1 MICTHSTGGQQ
12 EAKSHN
18 LSDPTGVSQVHSPVI
33 MQLAHQLYQTH
44 RVQKILTLTPRMGES
59 HITRGLVRL
68 NQPDNSYLNLD
79 EFLYIPS
86 VKCMNPVEASS
97 SALRLLTEV
106 GINQVG
112 ESGKVSNSRSW
123 KYLTE
128 FMLDVIKDP
137 EEE

>member
-1 MICTHSTGGQQ
+1 
-12 EAKSHN
+12 
-18 LSDPTGVSQVHSPVI
+18 
-33 MQLAHQLYQTH
+33 
-44 RVQKILTLTPRMGES
+44 MGES

-128 FMLDVIKDP
+128 IMLDVIKDP